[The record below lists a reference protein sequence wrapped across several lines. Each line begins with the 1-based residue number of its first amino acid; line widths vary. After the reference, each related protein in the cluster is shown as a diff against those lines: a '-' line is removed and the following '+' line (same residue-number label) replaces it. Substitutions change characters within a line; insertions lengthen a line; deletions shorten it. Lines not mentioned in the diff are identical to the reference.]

1 MEWNEGSGNM
11 NAYRV
16 SSHPYVFMLSYQ
28 PLQKQEAEVHELLE
42 SGPITHELQDGIT
55 AALELLDDLGDN
67 LATFQ
72 AKLRHMRRDIESASA
87 LLGVLIGEDGGDTS
101 GWVGRRAKRT
111 VSGGKCNQSSCH
123 LEVPGPDLET

>member
-1 MEWNEGSGNM
+1 M
-11 NAYRV
+11 
-16 SSHPYVFMLSYQ
+16 
-28 PLQKQEAEVHELLE
+28 HELLE

-87 LLGVLIGEDGGDTS
+87 LFGVT
-101 GWVGRRAKRT
+101 GWGRWRGALAAGRG
-111 VSGGKCNQSSCH
+111 VVWH
-123 LEVPGPDLET
+123 AP